1 MQKKRCGLTCQ
12 RLESEVEVKAL
23 YYLTKV
29 GERPQGRGGMT
40 RCERARTLE
49 GLMPNAGIHGV
60 PAPLL

>member
-1 MQKKRCGLTCQ
+1 MGQGIVVPEQ
-12 RLESEVEVKAL
+12 
-23 YYLTKV
+23 KV
-29 GERPQGRGGMT
+29 GEAQSRGGMT